1 MAKNQKKKEFSEI
14 EKSFND
20 ITGNRSRKSSGK
32 GGKIALIICCVVMAL
47 VLATLTALCF
57 FTDLIN
63 PQTIDCSAK
72 IANIDI
78 SGMTRDD
85 AISAVNTQLAN
96 KYASQTLVLTVGE
109 QTVELTPEVSG
120 VKLDTEKLVD
130 DILAEN
136 TDNSNVDL
144 IPYLNLNEASI
155 RAALEALL
163 PANNEEMIPTTYEVS
178 GAYDA
183 TTGVSDMQIS
193 FQIGQPGKKIELDT
207 LYAAVLG
214 AYRTACLQISCTPE
228 VIPTELPDL
237 QAILNEY
244 GAEPVDATIDPQT
257 SKLTP
262 HAYGVSFDVEEVAN
276 LLANAIPN
284 STEVISFEIL
294 KPNKTTEDMG
304 DVLFKDVLGTYT
316 AKSSSHPNTRD
327 VNLALSCEKINGIV
341 LNPGELFDYNAT
353 LGERTGEKGWKKA
366 DGYENG
372 ATVSVYGGGICQASS
387 SLYYCALIADLE
399 IVSRTN
405 HSYVSSYMPLGM
417 DATVSWGGPELR
429 IRNNTQFPIRI
440 DATAKGGTVTVSI
453 MGTDT
458 KDYYVEMEYEVLG
471 YYPFSTVEKKMTSK
485 EAGDHADGSQLQSG
499 YTGQKV
505 VTYKCKYDKV
515 TKELISR
522 EEEAVSNYKKRDRV
536 IVKIVDSTTTTEPTT
551 PSTTPTETPEPTTQ
565 PTTQPTTPPTTQ
577 PTETQPDET
586 QPVET
591 QPVETQPGETQ
602 PVETQPDDT
611 QPVETQPVETQ
622 PTDPP
627 APETDVNSG
636 E

>member
-1 MAKNQKKKEFSEI
+1 MAKYQERKEFSEI

-20 ITGNRSRKSSGK
+20 ITGNRSKKASRK
-32 GGKIALIICCVVMAL
+32 GGKIALIVCCVVLAL
-47 VLATLTALCF
+47 ILAALTALYFC
-57 FTDLIN
+57 TDLLK
-63 PQTIDCSAK
+63 PQTIENTAK
-72 IANIDI
+72 VVNVDI
-78 SGMTRDD
+78 SGMTRQD

-96 KYASQTLVLTVGE
+96 KYANQALAITVGE
-109 QTVELTPEVSG
+109 QTVELAPEVSG

-136 TDNSNVDL
+136 TNSSVDV

-155 RAALEALL
+155 RTALEVFL
-163 PANNEEMIPTTYEVS
+163 PENNTEMIPTTYEVS
-178 GAYDA
+178 GSFDA

-193 FQIGQPGKKIELDT
+193 FQVGQDGKKIELDT
-207 LYAAVLG
+207 LYTAVLEAYG
-214 AYRTACLQISCTPE
+214 AANFQISCIPE
-228 VIPTELPDL
+228 VIPVELPDL

-244 GAEPVDATIDPQT
+244 GAEPVDAAIDPQT
-257 SKLTP
+257 NQMIP
-262 HAYGVSFDVEEVAN
+262 HAYGAGFDVDAVTNQLTSAT
-276 LLANAIPN
+276 PN
-284 STEVISFEIL
+284 STVVVNFDIR
-294 KPNKTTEDMG
+294 KPNKTSEDLG
-304 DVLFKDVLGTYT
+304 GALFQDVLGTYT
-316 AKSSSHPNTRD
+316 AKAGSQPNSRD
-327 VNLALSCEKINGIV
+327 INLAMSCEKINGIV
-341 LNPGELFDYNAT
+341 LNPGEVFDYNKT
-353 LGERTGEKGWKKA
+353 LGERTGENGWKKA

-429 IRNNTQFPIRI
+429 LRNNTPFPIRI

-471 YYPFSTVEKKMTSK
+471 YYPFSTVEKKMTTK
-485 EAGDHADGSQLQSG
+485 EANGRTDGSQLQSG

-505 VTYKCKYDKV
+505 VTYKCKYDKN

-536 IVKIVDSTTTTEPTT
+536 IVKIIDSTTTTEPTT
-551 PSTTPTETPEPTTQ
+551 PSTTPTETTQ
-565 PTTQPTTPPTTQ
+565 PTTQPTTTPTTQ
-577 PTETQPDET
+577 PVET

-591 QPVETQPGETQ
+591 QPVETQP
-602 PVETQPDDT
+602 VET

-622 PTDPP
+622 PLETQP
-627 APETDVNSG
+627 AETQPTESPAQEAADNS
-636 E
+636 EA